1 MKRLIVLTWAITSC
15 LSAIAQVDFTEEVAE
30 VVRRNDSIW
39 NPKIETVVFTGSSS
53 IRLWEDLEEC
63 FPNHQVLNTGFG
75 GSETS
80 DLLLHLD
87 DLVLRYKPNKVFI
100 YEGDNDISLGKT
112 PRMVIMT
119 AQEVIESII
128 KAQPKTEIVL
138 ISAKPSITRW
148 DLKGKYRRLN
158 KRLSKLADDYDYV
171 KFVNVWDI
179 MLEGRN
185 LRTDIFIEDGLH
197 LNAKGYELWYE
208 QLKPF
213 VR

>member
-148 DLKGKYRRLN
+148 GLKGKYRRLN

>member
-112 PRMVIMT
+112 PRRVIMT

-148 DLKGKYRRLN
+148 GLKGKYRRLN